1 MSIGAAS
8 KIASHFGPA
17 QIAWIQRVQ
26 TRIAVTA
33 KMLNDIKAVKM
44 LGLSDVLYT
53 ITSNLRNDELRASE
67 KFRKLLVMQI
77 LTGKCHCD

>member
-1 MSIGAAS
+1 MSVGAAS

-33 KMLNDIKAVKM
+33 NMLNDIKAVKM
-44 LGLSDVLYT
+44 LGLTDVLYT
-53 ITSNLRNDELRASE
+53 ITFTLRNDELRASE

-77 LTGKCHCD
+77 LIGKYCCD